1 MDALLWPAGERH
13 PPCPGGDP
21 RPWLSVPNEAS
32 PSAERNGPSP
42 ASRLGARLNGRLHL
56 DVARFV
62 AILALAAAASLFL
75 PHSAAWAER
84 SWVSAFAVLT
94 VLSIGLEFIAVE
106 LPHGG
111 LVSVATIGHIATIL
125 LVPPPFAAISVGS
138 AVLVEELVQRRSVQR
153 AAFNTSCHVLTISLA
168 SFAVG
173 LIGDPRVIVE
183 EQQQLALVVVVVAVT
198 LVYHLV
204 NDVLTSA
211 VVALATG
218 RPLVYLLRTSGR
230 GTIFA
235 EAGAGMIGVLFA
247 VIWIVAP
254 LWTTLLAIPAAV
266 IAKAFRYIRRL
277 EGETRSAVAAMARV
291 VDDRDSSTFHH
302 SERVALYAVSLA
314 GELGLDQT
322 VIELIEQAASVHD
335 LGKIGVPDRVLLKP
349 GPLNADERATMW
361 LHTEIGARI
370 LSQFH
375 QFRSGAEIVLHHHEA
390 FDGSGY
396 PGGLAGE
403 AIPLGARVVAVADAF
418 DAMTSDRP
426 YRRALSVDEAV
437 ERFRDGAGRQWD
449 PVVVAAMLRLL
460 RDGRLDHPVGAHMHG
475 HDHSNE
481 PVHAPS
487 HEHPDVHVVDHDDLA
502 PGLVGPD
509 STEDAA

>member
-1 MDALLWPAGERH
+1 MIEW
-13 PPCPGGDP
+13 
-21 RPWLSVPNEAS
+21 
-32 PSAERNGPSP
+32 
-42 ASRLGARLNGRLHL
+42 LHL
-56 DVARFV
+56 RLPLDVTRFV
-62 AILALAAAASLFL
+62 TILALAAAASLFL
-75 PHSAAWAER
+75 PHPVAAAEHT
-84 SWVSAFAVLT
+84 WISAFVVLT
-94 VLSIGLEFIAVE
+94 VLSIGLEFVAVE
-106 LPHGG
+106 LPQGG
-111 LVSVATIGHIATIL
+111 VVSVATIGHIATIL

-138 AVLVEELVQRRSVQR
+138 AVLVEELIQRTSVQR
-153 AAFNTSCHVLTISLA
+153 AAFNTSGHVLTISLA

-183 EQQQLALVVVVVAVT
+183 GHEQLALVVVVVAAS

-211 VVALATG
+211 VMALATG
-218 RPLVYLLRTSGR
+218 RPLIYVLRTSSR

-247 VIWIVAP
+247 LIWIVAP

-266 IAKAFRYIRRL
+266 IARALRYIRQL
-277 EGETRSAVAAMARV
+277 EGETRSAVATMAQV

-302 SERVALYAVSLA
+302 SERVASYAVSLA
-314 GELGLDQT
+314 GELSLDQSL
-322 VIELIEQAASVHD
+322 IELIEQAASVHD

-349 GPLNADERATMW
+349 GPLTTDERATMW
-361 LHTEIGARI
+361 LHTQIGARI

-375 QFRSGAEIVLHHHEA
+375 LFRSGAEIVLHHHEA

-396 PGGLAGE
+396 PHGLAGD

-437 ERFRDGAGRQWD
+437 ERFRIGSGRQWD
-449 PVVVAAMLRLL
+449 PVVVSAMLRLL
-460 RDGRLDHPVGAHMHG
+460 REGRLDQQIGHGRPG
-475 HDHSNE
+475 HDHPHGSG
-481 PVHAPS
+481 HDPS
-487 HEHPDVHVVDHDDLA
+487 PDHLDGLVVDHDDLA
-502 PGLVGPD
+502 QGLVGPD
-509 STEDAA
+509 STKDAA

>member
-1 MDALLWPAGERH
+1 MAI
-13 PPCPGGDP
+13 P
-21 RPWLSVPNEAS
+21 RPWLSVPDEAS
-32 PSAERNGPSP
+32 PSTQRSVPSR
-42 ASRLGARLNGRLHL
+42 AFRLVEWLHDRLPL

-62 AILALAAAASLFL
+62 AILALAAPASLFL
-75 PHSAAWAER
+75 PHPAVWAEQ
-84 SWVSAFAVLT
+84 SWVPAFAVLT
-94 VLSIGLEFIAVE
+94 VLSIGLEFVAVE

-111 LVSVATIGHIATIL
+111 VVSVATIGHIATIL

-138 AVLVEELVQRRSVQR
+138 AVLVEELVQRRSLQR

-173 LIGDPRVIVE
+173 LVGDPWVIVE
-183 EQQQLALVVVVVAVT
+183 QQRQLDLVVVVVAVT

-211 VVALATG
+211 VMALATG

-230 GTIFA
+230 STIFA
-235 EAGAGMIGVLFA
+235 EVGAGMIGVLFA
-247 VIWIVAP
+247 LIWIDAP

-266 IAKAFRYIRRL
+266 IARALRYIRQL
-277 EGETRSAVAAMARV
+277 EGETRSAVATMAQV

-314 GELGLDQT
+314 GELGLDQS

-349 GPLNADERATMW
+349 GPLTADERATMW

-403 AIPLGARVVAVADAF
+403 AIPA
-418 DAMTSDRP
+418 
-426 YRRALSVDEAV
+426 RRARGRGRRRLRCDDLRPALSPGAV
-437 ERFRDGAGRQWD
+437 GRRGGRALPHRCGPAVGPGRGRGDAAAASRRPPDQ
-449 PVVVAAMLRLL
+449 PVSGDCA
-460 RDGRLDHPVGAHMHG
+460 G
-475 HDHSNE
+475 HDH
-481 PVHAPS
+481 PHRTGPRADPG
-487 HEHPDVHVVDHDDLA
+487 HPEVHVVDHDDLA

-509 STEDAA
+509 TTEDAA

>member
-1 MDALLWPAGERH
+1 
-13 PPCPGGDP
+13 
-21 RPWLSVPNEAS
+21 LSVPIET
-32 PSAERNGPSP
+32 SP
-42 ASRLGARLNGRLHL
+42 ASERAEPSQASRLAGWLHGRLRL
-56 DVARFV
+56 DVTRFV
-62 AILALAAAASLFL
+62 VILALAAAASLFL
-75 PHSAAWAER
+75 PHPMVWADR
-84 SWVSAFAVLT
+84 SWVLAFAVLT
-94 VLSIGLEFIAVE
+94 VLSIGLEFVAVE

-111 LVSVATIGHIATIL
+111 VVSVATIAHIATIL

-138 AVLVEELVQRRSVQR
+138 AVLVEELVQRTSIQR
-153 AAFNTSCHVLTISLA
+153 ATFNTSCHVLTISLA

-173 LIGDPRVIVE
+173 LIGDPRVIIE
-183 EQQQLALVVVVVAVT
+183 EHQQLTLVAVVVAVS

-211 VVALATG
+211 VMALATG

-230 GTIFA
+230 STIFA

-247 VIWIVAP
+247 LIWIVAP

-266 IAKAFRYIRRL
+266 IARALRYIRQL
-277 EGETRSAVAAMARV
+277 EGETRSAVATMAQV

-302 SERVALYAVSLA
+302 SERVANYAVSLA
-314 GELGLDQT
+314 GELGLDEGL
-322 VIELIEQAASVHD
+322 IELIEQAASVHD

-349 GPLNADERATMW
+349 GPLTTDERATMW

-375 QFRSGAEIVLHHHEA
+375 LFRSGAEIVLHHHEA

-396 PGGLAGE
+396 PGGLAGD

-437 ERFRDGAGRQWD
+437 ERFHIGAGRQWD

-460 RDGRLDHPVGAHMHG
+460 DEGRLDDQIGG
-475 HDHSNE
+475 HRQG
-481 PVHAPS
+481 
-487 HEHPDVHVVDHDDLA
+487 HEHPHGAGVVAAHEHLTGHVVDHDDLA

-509 STEDAA
+509 TTEDAA

>member
-1 MDALLWPAGERH
+1 MAI
-13 PPCPGGDP
+13 P
-21 RPWLSVPNEAS
+21 RPWLSVPDAAS
-32 PSAERNGPSP
+32 PSTQRSVPSR
-42 ASRLGARLNGRLHL
+42 AFRLIEWLHDRLPL

-62 AILALAAAASLFL
+62 AILVVAAAASLFL
-75 PHSAAWAER
+75 PHSTVWAEQ

-94 VLSIGLEFIAVE
+94 VMSIGLEFVAVE

-138 AVLVEELVQRRSVQR
+138 AVLVEELVERRSVQR

-183 EQQQLALVVVVVAVT
+183 GQRQLDLVVVVLAVT

-211 VVALATG
+211 VMALATD

-230 GTIFA
+230 STIFA

-247 VIWIVAP
+247 LIWIVAP

-266 IAKAFRYIRRL
+266 IARALRYIRQL
-277 EGETRSAVAAMARV
+277 EGETRSAVATMAQV

-314 GELGLDQT
+314 GELGLDQS

-349 GPLNADERATMW
+349 GPLTAEERSTMW

-370 LSQFH
+370 LHQFH

-426 YRRALSVDEAV
+426 YRRALSVAEAV
-437 ERFRDGAGRQWD
+437 ERFHIGAGRQWD

-460 RDGRLDHPVGAHMHG
+460 RDGRLDHPVVGDAPG
-475 HDHSNE
+475 PDH
-481 PVHAPS
+481 PHRPGLAPTQQ
-487 HEHPDVHVVDHDDLA
+487 HPEVHVVDHDDVA

-509 STEDAA
+509 TTEDAA

>member
-1 MDALLWPAGERH
+1 M
-13 PPCPGGDP
+13 
-21 RPWLSVPNEAS
+21 SVHNEAS
-32 PSAERNGPSP
+32 PVSEPSSAS
-42 ASRLGARLNGRLHL
+42 ATAHLVARLHARLPL
-56 DVARFV
+56 DVPRFV
-62 AILALAAAASLFL
+62 AILALAALASLFL
-75 PHSAAWAER
+75 PHPAVWAER
-84 SWVSAFAVLT
+84 SWVPAFVVLT
-94 VLSIGLEFIAVE
+94 ALSIGLEFVAVE

-111 LVSVATIGHIATIL
+111 AVSVATIGHIATIL
-125 LVPPPFAAISVGS
+125 LVPPPLAAISVGS
-138 AVLVEELVQRRSVQR
+138 AVLIEELVQRRSLER

-168 SFAVG
+168 SLAVS
-173 LIGDPRVIVE
+173 LVGDPWAIVE
-183 EQQQLALVVVVVAVT
+183 QQRQLELVLVVVAVALT
-198 LVYHLV
+198 YHLV

-211 VVALATG
+211 VMGLATG
-218 RPLVYLLRTSGR
+218 HPLVYMLRTSGR
-230 GTIFA
+230 GTLFA

-247 VIWIVAP
+247 LIWIEAP

-266 IAKAFRYIRRL
+266 IARALRYIRQL
-277 EGETRSAVAAMARV
+277 EGETRSAVATMAQV

-302 SERVALYAVSLA
+302 SERVAHYAVALA
-314 GELGLDQT
+314 GELGLDQSL
-322 VIELIEQAASVHD
+322 IELIEQAASVHD

-349 GPLNADERATMW
+349 GPLTTDERATMW

-426 YRRALSVDEAV
+426 YRRALSVDEAI

-449 PVVVAAMLRLL
+449 PVVIAAILRMLHE
-460 RDGRLDHPVGAHMHG
+460 GRLDHQVGNHPAG
-475 HDHSNE
+475 HDH
-481 PVHAPS
+481 PHVPLLAP
-487 HEHPDVHVVDHDDLA
+487 HEHPLGHVVDHDDVA

-509 STEDAA
+509 TTEDAA

>member
-1 MDALLWPAGERH
+1 
-13 PPCPGGDP
+13 
-21 RPWLSVPNEAS
+21 LSVPNETS
-32 PSAERNGPSP
+32 PATERSGLAP
-42 ASRLGARLNGRLHL
+42 ASRLVERLNGRLHL

-75 PHSAAWAER
+75 PHPAAWAER

-94 VLSIGLEFIAVE
+94 VLSIGLEFVAVE

-111 LVSVATIGHIATIL
+111 VVSLATIGHIATIL
-125 LVPPPFAAISVGS
+125 LVPPPFAALSVGS
-138 AVLVEELVQRRSVQR
+138 AVLVEELVHRRSVQR

-173 LIGDPRVIVE
+173 LIGDPRVIVA
-183 EQQQLALVVVVVAVT
+183 EQQQLQLVVVVVAVS

-211 VVALATG
+211 VMALATG

-230 GTIFA
+230 STLFA
-235 EAGAGMIGVLFA
+235 EVGAGMIGVLFA
-247 VIWIVAP
+247 LIWIVAP

-266 IAKAFRYIRRL
+266 IARALRYIRQL
-277 EGETRSAVAAMARV
+277 EGETRSAVATMAQV

-302 SERVALYAVSLA
+302 SERVANYAVSLA
-314 GELGLDQT
+314 GELGLDEGL
-322 VIELIEQAASVHD
+322 IELIEQAASVHD

-349 GPLNADERATMW
+349 GPLTTDERATMW

-375 QFRSGAEIVLHHHEA
+375 LFRSGAEIVLHHHEA

-396 PGGLAGE
+396 PGGLAGD

-437 ERFRDGAGRQWD
+437 ERFRIGAGQQWD

-460 RDGRLDHPVGAHMHG
+460 REGRLDQRVGVDSAG
-475 HDHSNE
+475 HDHPHR
-481 PVHAPS
+481 PVLAPT
-487 HEHPDVHVVDHDDLA
+487 HEHPAAQVIDHDDLA

>member
-1 MDALLWPAGERH
+1 
-13 PPCPGGDP
+13 
-21 RPWLSVPNEAS
+21 LSVTSETSPTTEPNRAS
-32 PSAERNGPSP
+32 PAARLAERLSD
-42 ASRLGARLNGRLHL
+42 RLRP
-56 DVARFV
+56 DVTGFV
-62 AILALAAAASLFL
+62 AVLAVAAVASLFL
-75 PHSAAWAER
+75 PHPADWSER
-84 SWVSAFAVLT
+84 SWLSAFVILT
-94 VLSIGLEFIAVE
+94 GLSIGLEFVAVE

-111 LVSVATIGHIATIL
+111 VVSVATIGHMATIL

-138 AVLVEELVQRRSVQR
+138 AVLFEELVHRRSVQR
-153 AAFNTSCHVLTISLA
+153 AAFNTACHVLTISLA

-173 LIGDPRVIVE
+173 QIGDPWVIVG
-183 EQQQLALVVVVVAVT
+183 EQRQLGLVEMVVAIT

-211 VVALATG
+211 VMALATG
-218 RPLVYLLRTSGR
+218 RPLLYLLRTSGR
-230 GTIFA
+230 STIFA
-235 EAGAGMIGVLFA
+235 EAGAGMIGILLA
-247 VIWIVAP
+247 LIWMVAP
-254 LWTTLLAIPAAV
+254 LWTVLLAIPAAV
-266 IAKAFRYIRRL
+266 IARALRSIRQL
-277 EGETRSAVAAMARV
+277 EGETRSAVATMAQV

-302 SERVALYAVSLA
+302 SERVAHYAVSLA
-314 GELGLDQT
+314 GELGLDET
-322 VIELIEQAASVHD
+322 VTELIEQAASVHD

-349 GPLNADERATMW
+349 GPLTVEERSTMW

-370 LSQFH
+370 LGQFH

-426 YRRALSVDEAV
+426 YRRALSVEEAT
-437 ERFRDGAGRQWD
+437 ERFRIGSGRQWD

-460 RDGRLDHPVGAHMHG
+460 HDGRLDEQIGHA
-475 HDHSNE
+475 HDHGPPHGSVPDL
-481 PVHAPS
+481 PVDAAA
-487 HEHPDVHVVDHDDLA
+487 EHVVDHDDLA
-502 PGLVGPD
+502 PGLLGPD